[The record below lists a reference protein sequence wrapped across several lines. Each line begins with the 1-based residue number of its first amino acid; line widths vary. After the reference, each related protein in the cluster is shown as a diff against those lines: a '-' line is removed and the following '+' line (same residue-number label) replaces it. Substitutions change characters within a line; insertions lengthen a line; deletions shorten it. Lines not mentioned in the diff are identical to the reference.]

1 MKTKMQYC
9 YGIGVFLLL
18 LSLFINS
25 CTQQNFVNISKS
37 KSVGDI
43 YLASNNRD
51 SLNIIDSLT
60 TGFFSQSFAVDAPHS
75 NAIHSIAFYRTN
87 MFDYRIMDERY
98 SQIDIYQGTWIY
110 VNDSIRI
117 SIDNKWVA
125 DYNWESILDS
135 TEQIIGKKPKIDT
148 TWSEG
153 SSGYYRFLKDI
164 LTYNYNE
171 YRGGTVCF
179 PKRYQTQNCLLKTT
193 TSFLHELKNTANKK

>member
-98 SQIDIYQGTWIY
+98 KESGRDDPDHPMHGLFTGLKVEYEQVSD
-110 VNDSIRI
+110 
-117 SIDNKWVA
+117 DN
-125 DYNWESILDS
+125 
-135 TEQIIGKKPKIDT
+135 
-148 TWSEG
+148 SE
-153 SSGYYRFLKDI
+153 
-164 LTYNYNE
+164 
-171 YRGGTVCF
+171 
-179 PKRYQTQNCLLKTT
+179 
-193 TSFLHELKNTANKK
+193 